1 MAQTEQGRLTEGPI
15 LKVLTKLALP
25 IMASSFLSTAYSI
38 TDMAWIGTL
47 GAKAV
52 AGVGVGGMYV
62 WLSQGLAS
70 LARMGG
76 QVHVAQELGRGD
88 RERAKKYSA
97 AAIQLVIFFGVL
109 FGAVCLLFPDQLI
122 AFFGMKDTETLI
134 HAKGYLMITCGMI
147 VFSYVNF
154 TLTGLFTA
162 QGDATTPF
170 QANFVGLI
178 INMILD
184 PVLILGV
191 GIFPRMEAV
200 GAAIATVTAQM
211 VVTAVFL
218 FCLAWKGRKQRHKEN
233 NGETAKND
241 NILREIRLAR
251 LQERSYYADVVRI
264 GGPTALQGS
273 VYCMISMVLTRM
285 VAAFGA
291 GAVATQRVG
300 GQIES
305 VSWNTADGFAAAL
318 NAFIGQNFGAGR
330 MERVRKGYRAAF
342 STILVW
348 GIGMTLIFVLFPMQI
363 SGLFFHEA
371 EVLPVASRYMVIVGF
386 SEAFMC
392 VELTAVGAIS
402 GLGKTKICS
411 IISVCLTALR
421 IPLALILSRTG
432 LGLEG
437 IWWAL
442 TITSMLKGIVL
453 HLTFL
458 RLSGAR
464 KMAAK

>member
-109 FGAVCLLFPDQLI
+109 FGAICLLFPDQLI

-134 HAKGYLMITCGMI
+134 HAKGYLMITCGLI

-191 GIFPRMEAV
+191 GIFPRMEAA
-200 GAAIATVTAQM
+200 GAAIATVTAQI

-233 NGETAKND
+233 DGETAKND
-241 NILREIRLAR
+241 NIIREIRLAR

-453 HLTFL
+453 HFTFL
-458 RLSGAR
+458 HLSGAR
-464 KMAAK
+464 KMTAK

>member
-1 MAQTEQGRLTEGPI
+1 MGYKEEGRLTEGPI
-15 LKVLTKLALP
+15 LKVLTRLALP

-76 QVHVAQELGRGD
+76 QVHVAQALGRGD
-88 RERAKKYSA
+88 REQAKKYSA

-109 FGAVCLLFPDQLI
+109 FGAVCLLLPDLLI
-122 AFFGMKDTETLI
+122 AFFGMKDEVTLAY
-134 HAKGYLMITCGMI
+134 AKGYLMITCGLI

-184 PVLILGV
+184 PVLILGI
-191 GIFPRMEAV
+191 GMFPRMEAA
-200 GAAIATVTAQM
+200 GAAIATVAAQM
-211 VVTAVFL
+211 VVTAVFVL
-218 FCLAWKGRKQRHKEN
+218 KLVHRGKK
-233 NGETAKND
+233 D
-241 NILREIRLAR
+241 NILREIRLMR
-251 LQERSYYADVVRI
+251 LQEKKYYTDVVRI

-291 GAVATQRVG
+291 DAVATQRVG

-318 NAFIGQNFGAGR
+318 NAFIGQNFGAGK

-342 STILVW
+342 STIVVW
-348 GIGMTLIFVLFPMQI
+348 GLGMTLLFVLFPMQI

-371 EVLPVASRYMVIVGF
+371 EVLPVAARYMVIVGL

-392 VELTAVGAIS
+392 VEMMAVGAIS
-402 GLGKTKICS
+402 GLGRTKVCS
-411 IISVCLTALR
+411 VISVCLTALR
-421 IPLALILSRTG
+421 IPLALVLSRTG

-442 TITSMLKGIVL
+442 TITSVLKGIVL

-458 RLSGAR
+458 HLAGMRNRPGKWGIFHKKR
-464 KMAAK
+464 